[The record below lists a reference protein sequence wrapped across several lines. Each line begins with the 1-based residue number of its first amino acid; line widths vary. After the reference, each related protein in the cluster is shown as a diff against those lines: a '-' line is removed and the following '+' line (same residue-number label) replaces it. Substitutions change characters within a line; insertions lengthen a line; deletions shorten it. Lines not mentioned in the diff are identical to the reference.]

1 MAIKSFVMAL
11 RDVVAIKGETLADF
25 RNQYKDLSD
34 NDKLDL
40 HIMLSEAG
48 IDCHPPV
55 RLPA

>member
-11 RDVVAIKGETLADF
+11 REIVALKGESLADF
-25 RNQYKDLSD
+25 RNQYKDLSEK
-34 NDKLDL
+34 DKEDL
-40 HIMLSEAG
+40 HVMLAEAS